1 MSSLQALFSAV
12 ARDIPAI
19 LLQKPPRC
27 TDIVE
32 LPFSMSAMDHL
43 VGVANRTSLRGGEGA
58 GERGFM
64 QVICVYVC
72 AYMCVC
78 ICVYMCVCI
87 CVYLDIYLCVLV
99 CTCRCSVAVS
109 ASLGVELSFEES
121 AERVYAAMMK
131 VCVYAV
137 CVCVCACG
145 CVRIQFGSTH
155 PPSLHTSLLM
165 DHTLPPP
172 HSMAHTGLSSTWPP
186 STGGCQVIPRTQWSV
201 SGGPSTLPL
210 QKPRMWATSDWPA
223 FFIAMVTFLMQWW
236 LQGQPWTSL
245 EAR

>member
-58 GERGFM
+58 GERGLM

-78 ICVYMCVCI
+78 ICVYMYVCICVYMCVYLCVHVCVYLCVHVCVYMCVSI

-99 CTCRCSVAVS
+99 CTCRCSELQSVLLWGW
-109 ASLGVELSFEES
+109 SLALKRVLRES
-121 AERVYAAMMK
+121 
-131 VCVYAV
+131 
-137 CVCVCACG
+137 
-145 CVRIQFGSTH
+145 
-155 PPSLHTSLLM
+155 
-165 DHTLPPP
+165 
-172 HSMAHTGLSSTWPP
+172 
-186 STGGCQVIPRTQWSV
+186 
-201 SGGPSTLPL
+201 
-210 QKPRMWATSDWPA
+210 
-223 FFIAMVTFLMQWW
+223 MQ
-236 LQGQPWTSL
+236 P
-245 EAR
+245 